1 MAGDKSGNPATYFGK
16 QMKKERLA
24 RGWSLRELAARTGI
38 NFAHLGRI
46 ENGTRPP
53 TEKIALACDA
63 VFPERRGWFLEYYE
77 ESKSWVPA
85 GFRSFTEYEDKSAT
99 LRVWSPGIVHGLL
112 QTEAYARELLSVS
125 PGVTDEMINA
135 RLASRM
141 ERQRRVLMRDDPP
154 SVWFVV
160 DEVALY
166 RYVGSPEIMA
176 AQMERLIDVA
186 KLSHV
191 TMTVM
196 PTVTHAGNES
206 EFIITD
212 DALYTEHAVAGFV
225 YTDDETVRRMAA
237 RFDSLRGESYRVSD
251 SLARVRRMRD
261 VWATGARAATAAP
274 KEARA
279 SS

>member
-1 MAGDKSGNPATYFGK
+1 MS
-16 QMKKERLA
+16 LA
-24 RGWSLRELAARTGI
+24 RRLPRPVSGVAA
-38 NFAHLGRI
+38 AGR
-46 ENGTRPP
+46 
-53 TEKIALACDA
+53 
-63 VFPERRGWFLEYYE
+63 PERRGWFLEYYE

-125 PGVTDEMINA
+125 PGATEEMIKA
-135 RLASRM
+135 CLASRM

-186 KLSHV
+186 NLAHV
-191 TMTVM
+191 TKTVM
-196 PTVTHAGNES
+196 PTVTHPGNEPS
-206 EFIITD
+206 WSATP
-212 DALYTEHAVAGFV
+212 LTGTAGRWRSPL
-225 YTDDETVRRMAA
+225 TPGRCSRAGS
-237 RFDSLRGESYRVSD
+237 RQPRV
-251 SLARVRRMRD
+251 
-261 VWATGARAATAAP
+261 TA
-274 KEARA
+274 
-279 SS
+279 